1 MASLQRFNL
10 GEDDVLLLPTLLL
23 QASIPVAA
31 ADEPPPDEPVQEA
44 EEAEPVRASTY
55 TLDPSAGLIYVRTH
69 KEGIAAALAHDHAIK
84 ATGWSGTVTW
94 HPEDASQC
102 EVSISVPVSG
112 LLVDDTGVRQVV
124 GVEGEVDADQR
135 EDIRENMLGSDQL
148 DGSSFPV
155 ISFEAS
161 SCSGTSGRVE
171 VTGTMSIRGH
181 SAQLTVPMDVS
192 ADGEHFAARGSF
204 TTSHSAL
211 GLTPFSA
218 AFGAIANG
226 DRLDFGVDVQGTAQ

>member
-1 MASLQRFNL
+1 MASLQRFNP
-10 GEDDVLLLPTLLL
+10 GDDVLLLPTLLL
-23 QASIPVAA
+23 RASIPVAA
-31 ADEPPPDEPVQEA
+31 ADEPQPDEPAQEV
-44 EEAEPVRASTY
+44 EEEPVRASTY
-55 TLDPSAGLIYVRTH
+55 TLDPGAGMIYVRTH

-112 LLVDDTGVRQVV
+112 LLVDDTGVRQAV
-124 GVEGEVDADQR
+124 GVEGEVSADQR
-135 EDIRENMLGSDQL
+135 EDIRENMLSSDQL

-155 ISFEAS
+155 ITFEAT
-161 SCSGTSGRVE
+161 SCSGTSGQVN

-181 SAQLTVPMDVS
+181 SAQLTVPMTVS
-192 ADGEHFAARGSF
+192 ADGEHFSAKGSF

-226 DRLDFGVDVQGTAQ
+226 EQLDFGVDVRGTAQ